1 MSCFPFFMEIGGR
14 PALIAGGGTVALR
27 KIEKLLPYGVR
38 LTVVAPDISAEIA
51 ALPGLRLLRR
61 PFRPEDLEGMAF
73 AIAATADREVNQRIA
88 ALCRERSI
96 LVNVVDD
103 PADCTFLF
111 PALVK
116 RGELSIGISS
126 GGASPSAAVYLKDRI
141 AELLSDHIED
151 ILDFLRDV
159 RPRVKSALP
168 GEAARA
174 RAFDALF
181 RRCLEEGRGLT
192 TLEIEDCLGFDLPVG
207 EKEEAAWK

>member
-1 MSCFPFFMEIGGR
+1 MSCFPFFMEIGNR

-27 KIEKLLPYGVR
+27 KIEKLLPYGPR
-38 LTVVAPDISAEIA
+38 LTVVSPAIAEEIA

-61 PFRPEDLEGMAF
+61 PFQPEDLEGMAF
-73 AIAATADREVNQRIA
+73 AIAATADREVNHRIA

-103 PADCTFLF
+103 PAACTFLF

-126 GGASPSAAVYLKDRI
+126 GGASPSAAIHFKEQIAGLLPDDLESILGFLK
-141 AELLSDHIED
+141 A
-151 ILDFLRDV
+151 V
-159 RPRVKSALP
+159 RPGIKAALP
-168 GEAARA
+168 EEAARA

-181 RRCLEEGRGLT
+181 RRCLKEGRGLT
-192 TLEIEDCLGFDLPVG
+192 APEIEDCLGFALPAG
-207 EKEEAAWK
+207 EQEEAAWK